1 MKMITRYINWR
12 SPSAPA
18 GSLCC
23 LGRQQSPKWTSNGLY
38 ASLTSFK
45 DIIKFSLVQL
55 TFGVKSDQEL
65 PGSLSWV
72 SYSYPQV
79 VLGF

>member
-45 DIIKFSLVQL
+45 DIIKFSLVQC
-55 TFGVKSDQEL
+55 K
-65 PGSLSWV
+65 LSPFHV
-72 SYSYPQV
+72 HAPTPEEHDVQK
-79 VLGF
+79 